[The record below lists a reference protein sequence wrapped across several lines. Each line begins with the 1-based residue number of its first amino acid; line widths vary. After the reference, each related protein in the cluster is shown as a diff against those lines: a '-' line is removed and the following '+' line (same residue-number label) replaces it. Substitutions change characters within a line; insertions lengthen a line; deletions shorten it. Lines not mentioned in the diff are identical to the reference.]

1 MKKDDEYCKI
11 ASDSKASLKSF
22 MKILCQNCGFNNIYG
37 NKKTQR
43 TEDVCDISGS
53 KTKPLLN
60 ILNKNNYYEIEAGQF
75 QITKMKPMRNSQF
88 FSSKSFFHTYDE
100 LQCNSDSIAGI
111 LAMSIGKIDLSNPQL
126 DVFFKKRIRCLD
138 QFQNLNTNTYETNI
152 DCYLNL
158 KECKSGL
165 ERIIK
170 NGKYSIL
177 SDIKNQ
183 QSKLKTSISSNSL
196 EQYSE
201 ILKSS
206 SLFLIQDA
214 DRKVLFNVN
223 I

>member
-11 ASDSKASLKSF
+11 VSDNKASLKSF

-37 NKKTQR
+37 NKKAQR
-43 TEDVCDISGS
+43 AEDVCDTSGS

-60 ILNKNNYYEIEAGQF
+60 IPNKNNYYEIEAGQF
-75 QITKMKPMRNSQF
+75 QLKMKPMRISPF
-88 FSSKSFFHTYDE
+88 SSSKSFFHTYDE
-100 LQCNSDSIAGI
+100 LQSNSDSIAGI
-111 LAMSIGKIDLSNPQL
+111 LAMSIGKIDLSNPQI
-126 DVFFKKRIRCLD
+126 DVFLKKKKRCLD
-138 QFQNLNTNTYETNI
+138 QFQNLNTKVHETNI

-170 NGKYSIL
+170 NGKYTIL

-206 SLFLIQDA
+206 SLFLMQDVN
-214 DRKVLFNVN
+214 RKVIFNVN

>member
-1 MKKDDEYCKI
+1 
-11 ASDSKASLKSF
+11 

-43 TEDVCDISGS
+43 AEDVCDTSGP

-60 ILNKNNYYEIEAGQF
+60 ILNKNNYYKIEAGRF
-75 QITKMKPMRNSQF
+75 QIKMKPIRISPF
-88 FSSKSFFHTYDE
+88 SSSKSFLHTYDE
-100 LQCNSDSIAGI
+100 LQSNSDSIAGI
-111 LAMSIGKIDLSNPQL
+111 LSMSIGNIDLSNPQI
-126 DVFFKKRIRCLD
+126 DVFFKKRIRYLD
-138 QFQNLNTNTYETNI
+138 QFQNLKTNTYETNI

-158 KECKSGL
+158 KECNSGL

-183 QSKLKTSISSNSL
+183 QTKLKNSISSNSL

-206 SLFLIQDA
+206 SLFLMQDVNK
-214 DRKVLFNVN
+214 KVLFNVN